1 MRARAAPARDAS
13 RATREVPS
21 AVEEAGVQLVAAEE
35 QSPPCGRRCSSPSCR
50 RRRRAGAPRIGSGG
64 AMATQVDGSALGS
77 TVAADGAL
85 GLFLLR
91 ASGVGRSKG
100 VISRRF
106 KILRVY
112 LQKS

>member
-1 MRARAAPARDAS
+1 MRCVEVGFW
-13 RATREVPS
+13 TTVRE
-21 AVEEAGVQLVAAEE
+21 GGLGQ
-35 QSPPCGRRCSSPSCR
+35 GRRGL
-50 RRRRAGAPRIGSGG
+50 AA
-64 AMATQVDGSALGS
+64 AAQVDGSALGS

-85 GLFLLR
+85 GLFLPR
-91 ASGVGRSKG
+91 ASGGGRSKG

>member
-21 AVEEAGVQLVAAEE
+21 AVEGVQLVAAEE
-35 QSPPCGRRCSSPSCR
+35 QSPPCGRRRSSPSCR

-64 AMATQVDGSALGS
+64 AAATQVDGSALGS

-85 GLFLLR
+85 GLFLPR
-91 ASGVGRSKG
+91 ASGGGRSKG

>member
-1 MRARAAPARDAS
+1 M
-13 RATREVPS
+13 
-21 AVEEAGVQLVAAEE
+21 AGGL
-35 QSPPCGRRCSSPSCR
+35 GRGCSGWCLR
-50 RRRRAGAPRIGSGG
+50 IRGGGGVPRIEGGG
-64 AMATQVDGSALGS
+64 AAATQVDGSALGS

-85 GLFLLR
+85 GLFLPR
-91 ASGVGRSKG
+91 ASGGGRSKG

>member
-1 MRARAAPARDAS
+1 MGGGAARLRAGG
-13 RATREVPS
+13 
-21 AVEEAGVQLVAAEE
+21 AGGQ
-35 QSPPCGRRCSSPSCR
+35 GRRR
-50 RRRRAGAPRIGSGG
+50 LAAAAQVGGG
-64 AMATQVDGSALGS
+64 AAATQVGGSALGS

-85 GLFLLR
+85 GLFLPR
-91 ASGVGRSKG
+91 ASGGGRSKG